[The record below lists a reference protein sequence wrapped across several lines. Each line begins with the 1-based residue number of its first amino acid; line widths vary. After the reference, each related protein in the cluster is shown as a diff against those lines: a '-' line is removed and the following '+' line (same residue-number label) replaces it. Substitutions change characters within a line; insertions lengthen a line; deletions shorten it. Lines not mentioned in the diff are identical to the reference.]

1 MNRRTLHRPPQPEA
15 PRTRAAE
22 RPGRFVVAGLA
33 VITLTAALLL
43 VWAAAAQASVWVI
56 PAMARAYPTT
66 PQPAN
71 ARQSIA
77 IDAARNEYQ
86 GVQLCL
92 RGGQRKVRLTWST
105 DSDPLITANAQL
117 FRVFYVK
124 VTTPTTKL
132 GSRPGWYPDPLVPR
146 EFGATMGVPGSVNPG
161 PTTPFYVLV
170 HVPQGTPPGTYA
182 ATLHVENDVEGGEAQ
197 DIPFSLRV
205 WDFGWDR
212 ISTRSAFVMN
222 PYVIKASLPK
232 NRPFSG
238 DFKAEVMRNFYTV
251 MKQHGISPTV
261 VHNLPKVTN
270 AGNVAKEDWANL
282 VAPYLDEGAGAVGLQ
297 DNQLPFLRWFPWSR
311 RDSPSSS
318 AILTY
323 FKQMTALYKARGWD
337 RKSYVYILDE
347 TTKRYEERQAERYA
361 RLLHQADKATGA
373 QVKFL
378 LTDDPRPHAL
388 GGEKTANTFLNDDV
402 DIWTLRYYY
411 FFGRIPAVRER
422 KKAGKEIWWYSYS
435 NDSVKRVPSFVID
448 KPHIDSRI
456 WGWMME
462 EWNVDGLLNW
472 GFNRWGKA
480 STGNGW
486 RDPYRDPL
494 SLAVGRRRSNGDTC
508 LVYPG
513 YYPRYGLDRPT
524 AGPVA
529 SLRLEALRDG
539 LEERE
544 YLKLAKTFPGG
555 TALVD
560 DALGKITQF
569 PYKIVNANVF
579 NFPKYTHSNATFD
592 AQRER
597 VAEFIEAQLTP
608 Q

>member
-1 MNRRTLHRPPQPEA
+1 MNRRTVSRPPRPEP
-15 PRTRAAE
+15 PRSRAATAT
-22 RPGRFVVAGLA
+22 RPSRLVVAGLA
-33 VITLTAALLL
+33 VVTLTAALLL

-56 PAMARAYPTT
+56 PAMARAFPTT
-66 PQPAN
+66 QPGPSQKVAL
-71 ARQSIA
+71 
-77 IDAARNEYQ
+77 DAAKNEYQ
-86 GVQLCL
+86 GVQICL
-92 RGGQRKVRLTWST
+92 RGGERKVTLSWST
-105 DSDPLITANAQL
+105 DSDPLITGNAEL

-132 GSRPGWYPDPLVPR
+132 GSRAGWYPDPLVPR
-146 EFGATMGVPGSVNPG
+146 TFGETMSVPGSVNPG
-161 PTTPFYVLV
+161 PTTPFYILV
-170 HVPQGTPPGTYA
+170 HVPLGTPA
-182 ATLHVENDVEGGEAQ
+182 ATYTAKLEVEENGAVTE
-197 DIPFSLRV
+197 IPFSLRV
-205 WDFGWDR
+205 WNFGWDR
-212 ISTRSAFVMN
+212 ISTHSAFAMSQDN
-222 PYVIKASLPK
+222 LKRSLPK
-232 NRPFSG
+232 NRAFNG
-238 DFKAEVMRNFYTV
+238 EYKATVLRNFYTV

-261 VHNLPKVTN
+261 VHYLPKVSN
-270 AGNVAKEDWANL
+270 SGNVAEGDWASK
-282 VAPYLDEGAGAVGLQ
+282 VAPYLDEGNGAVGLQ
-297 DNQLPFLRWFPWSR
+297 DNQLPLLRWFPWSR
-311 RDSPSSS
+311 SQSPGSA
-318 AILTY
+318 AILNY
-323 FKQMTALYKARGWD
+323 LKQMTAVYKARGWD
-337 RKSYVYILDE
+337 RKAYLYVLDE
-347 TTKRYEERQAERYA
+347 TTKRSEELQAERYA
-361 RLLHQADKATGA
+361 RLLHKADNATGA
-373 QVKFL
+373 RVKFL

-388 GGEKTANTFLNDDV
+388 GGTKTANTFLYDDV

-422 KKAGKEIWWYSYS
+422 KNAGKQIWWYSYT
-435 NDSVKRVPSFVID
+435 NDSVKRNPSFVID

-480 STGNGW
+480 STGEGW

-494 SLAVGRRRSNGDTC
+494 SLIKGHLRSNGDTC

-513 YYPRYGLDRPT
+513 YYPRYGLDRVT

-544 YLKLAKTFPGG
+544 YLKLAKTLPGG
-555 TALVD
+555 PALVND
-560 DALGKITQF
+560 VLGKITQF

-579 NFPKYTHSNATFD
+579 NFPSYTSSNATFD

-597 VAEFIEAQLTP
+597 VAEFVEAQQP